1 MTHSFH
7 MCLTFLKLQVEEL
20 AVQRDDLADKNEKN
34 QAIDNQ
40 SRKWRKQCD
49 DLRDLNEDLRHQ
61 IDDLKEEWDYD
72 KIGQN
77 KEKKKLE
84 DRMR

>member
-1 MTHSFH
+1 MIHSFH

-40 SRKWRKQCD
+40 NRKWRKQCD

-61 IDDLKEEWDYD
+61 IDDLNEERDYE
-72 KIGQN
+72 KIGRN

-84 DRMR
+84 DRIR